1 GYLVVSPQLYSN
13 ASYMN
18 ANTYAALKELNYYSS
33 AGTRFEA
40 CYDMQNLVI
49 VQEPRAPFDYTYLIS
64 NETNGEYTI
73 LEQQKLCNVIAHKI
87 ALDFIG
93 ELAPVAKGMRDNL
106 LTHLIQSDNHPRPNT
121 QGYLT
126 FGLAAIYF
134 PREIIVKIALNRISL
149 KLVNFWLN
157 GEGQSPDPQL
167 IIEQFLIKYNWYS
180 DLIQRDGFKERL
192 AGGVQEGSK
201 NFSTTLTKFR
211 EKLIQ
216 KINECKNG
224 EDRISLKNNLSREF
238 REQFRKVQPGET
250 ETTRGIWLTR
260 LMQVQPSIAQ
270 QLKDHINEFI
280 AELMTPS
287 NPKFSTK
294 SVRDWLEA
302 MQTELN
308 TYQRQLE
315 EEISQEGGMKKNEDL
330 EKKLRDLEQNI
341 DEIEQRIELPILNRK
356 NGDIQKLAKNAV
368 QSIIQLI
375 QHNFKL
381 AVTQETLKIV
391 NDLQKYVR
399 DCSTE
404 VATFSRMIENLKTNY
419 EKEQNDLINSNF
431 NEMSGEA
438 IFAQEDIEE
447 CYQTLLPDLE
457 FRSALVLVSKDIT
470 EASGVG
476 ESICYLINRTTGEQL
491 KTEIDQKIDGEFGSR
506 SNQIVKSVIKRF
518 IQKYSGSIRPTR
530 LGQIIEQ
537 AEPLLRLNVSDPY
550 FSNLSDKRKEFI
562 GFKDTDEVEVNQFK
576 MTLTRDL
583 GIDPTALKPTQAE
596 DQILIVREYGGFPLR
611 LINGLEEIRNHYIR
625 EQNKDGSTCHS
636 DYQIPFTD
644 IIPPDAR
651 VMEELEDV
659 FYPCLAFQLI
669 VKNPKTQ
676 GLEFQYYDNLR
687 DYYYTA
693 ELNPIWNQALEELAN
708 HREMTKTLNELL
720 EEEINQIRQNPDL
733 WKSQYLPR
741 LQQFV
746 DYVDNLPESNPN
758 YLYKS
763 TVVGTPG
770 TINNLGQEGVI
781 NRFRRKIQE
790 SLTKTASLPTSVND
804 DSAALVKRGE
814 NSRDFNQSDDSLEAK
829 LRQLKQK
836 LDQGFITQKG
846 YEFEKEEILRKYGC

>member
-1 GYLVVSPQLYSN
+1 
-13 ASYMN
+13 
-18 ANTYAALKELNYYSS
+18 
-33 AGTRFEA
+33 
-40 CYDMQNLVI
+40 
-49 VQEPRAPFDYTYLIS
+49 
-64 NETNGEYTI
+64 
-73 LEQQKLCNVIAHKI
+73 
-87 ALDFIG
+87 
-93 ELAPVAKGMRDNL
+93 
-106 LTHLIQSDNHPRPNT
+106 
-121 QGYLT
+121 
-126 FGLAAIYF
+126 
-134 PREIIVKIALNRISL
+134 
-149 KLVNFWLN
+149 
-157 GEGQSPDPQL
+157 
-167 IIEQFLIKYNWYS
+167 
-180 DLIQRDGFKERL
+180 
-192 AGGVQEGSK
+192 
-201 NFSTTLTKFR
+201 
-211 EKLIQ
+211 
-216 KINECKNG
+216 
-224 EDRISLKNNLSREF
+224 
-238 REQFRKVQPGET
+238 
-250 ETTRGIWLTR
+250 
-260 LMQVQPSIAQ
+260 
-270 QLKDHINEFI
+270 
-280 AELMTPS
+280 
-287 NPKFSTK
+287 K

-404 VATFSRMIENLKTNY
+404 VASFSRMIENLKTNY

-518 IQKYSGSIRPTR
+518 IQNYSGSIRPTR

-562 GFKDTDEVEVNQFK
+562 GFKDTDEVEVTQFK
-576 MTLTRDL
+576 TTLIHDL

-611 LINGLEEIRNHYIR
+611 LINGL
-625 EQNKDGSTCHS
+625 
-636 DYQIPFTD
+636 
-644 IIPPDAR
+644 
-651 VMEELEDV
+651 
-659 FYPCLAFQLI
+659 
-669 VKNPKTQ
+669 
-676 GLEFQYYDNLR
+676 
-687 DYYYTA
+687 
-693 ELNPIWNQALEELAN
+693 
-708 HREMTKTLNELL
+708 
-720 EEEINQIRQNPDL
+720 
-733 WKSQYLPR
+733 
-741 LQQFV
+741 
-746 DYVDNLPESNPN
+746 
-758 YLYKS
+758 
-763 TVVGTPG
+763 
-770 TINNLGQEGVI
+770 
-781 NRFRRKIQE
+781 
-790 SLTKTASLPTSVND
+790 
-804 DSAALVKRGE
+804 
-814 NSRDFNQSDDSLEAK
+814 
-829 LRQLKQK
+829 
-836 LDQGFITQKG
+836 
-846 YEFEKEEILRKYGC
+846 